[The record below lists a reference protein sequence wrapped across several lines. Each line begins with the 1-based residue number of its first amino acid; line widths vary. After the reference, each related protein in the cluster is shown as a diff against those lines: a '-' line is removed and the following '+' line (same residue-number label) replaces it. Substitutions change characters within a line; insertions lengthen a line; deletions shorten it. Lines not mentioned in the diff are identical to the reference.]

1 MKDEN
6 AFYVKNIVDNE
17 ISENTK
23 RVDIAKIVEK
33 VQKNIIELSDKDF
46 IEVMIGC
53 FIPDVYRDQGKKEKL
68 YTKISE
74 LLVGE
79 WWRRMGGTYKLPT
92 KKSGTEDV
100 EMILNDCSIV
110 CDAKIFRL
118 GRSQKAPNVKD
129 FLKLAS
135 VAKWMENLKDK
146 YEKNNKLQKVLG
158 GLVTY
163 PSLHEWEKD
172 SEVYQECSNSKVR
185 VIMLPYEI
193 LALLLERKE
202 TFILNEFLNLWN
214 YDIVDM
220 KESKN
225 KDDYWKI
232 VTPFLCEL
240 LDIDEKTYGKTI
252 EGYRKQILC
261 AKKMYKKL
269 IEDDIE
275 EKRKAIEE
283 DINSFSDT
291 EELKNYVYKRLEEFE
306 NQKNKMYLSRI
317 DKYRKYS

>member
-23 RVDIAKIVEK
+23 RVDTAKIVEK

-146 YEKNNKLQKVLG
+146 YEKIIN
-158 GLVTY
+158 
-163 PSLHEWEKD
+163 
-172 SEVYQECSNSKVR
+172 
-185 VIMLPYEI
+185 
-193 LALLLERKE
+193 
-202 TFILNEFLNLWN
+202 F
-214 YDIVDM
+214 
-220 KESKN
+220 
-225 KDDYWKI
+225 
-232 VTPFLCEL
+232 
-240 LDIDEKTYGKTI
+240 
-252 EGYRKQILC
+252 
-261 AKKMYKKL
+261 KK
-269 IEDDIE
+269 
-275 EKRKAIEE
+275 
-283 DINSFSDT
+283 FW
-291 EELKNYVYKRLEEFE
+291 VVW
-306 NQKNKMYLSRI
+306 
-317 DKYRKYS
+317 

>member
-1 MKDEN
+1 M
-6 AFYVKNIVDNE
+6 
-17 ISENTK
+17 
-23 RVDIAKIVEK
+23 
-33 VQKNIIELSDKDF
+33 
-46 IEVMIGC
+46 
-53 FIPDVYRDQGKKEKL
+53 
-68 YTKISE
+68 
-74 LLVGE
+74 
-79 WWRRMGGTYKLPT
+79 
-92 KKSGTEDV
+92 
-100 EMILNDCSIV
+100 
-110 CDAKIFRL
+110 
-118 GRSQKAPNVKD
+118 
-129 FLKLAS
+129 LK
-135 VAKWMENLKDK
+135 
-146 YEKNNKLQKVLG
+146 
-158 GLVTY
+158 
-163 PSLHEWEKD
+163 
-172 SEVYQECSNSKVR
+172 
-185 VIMLPYEI
+185 YEI
-193 LALLLERKE
+193 LSLLLERKE